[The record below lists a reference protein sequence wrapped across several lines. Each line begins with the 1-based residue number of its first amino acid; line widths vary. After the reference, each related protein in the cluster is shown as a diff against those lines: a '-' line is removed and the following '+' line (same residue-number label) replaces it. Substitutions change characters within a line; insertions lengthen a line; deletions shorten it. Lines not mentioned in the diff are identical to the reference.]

1 MSKWPGK
8 TVIGLTGNIGTGKS
22 VVRRMLEHL
31 GAFGIDADA
40 LSHRA
45 IARGAPG
52 YNQVVTQFGRWIL
65 NSDGEIDRQRL
76 GKVVFSDP
84 QALKILEDIVHPLVG
99 QAVDFLVSRTKKNV
113 VVIEAIKL
121 LESELKDRSDSIWV
135 VYVPE
140 KIQIER
146 LVKRRKMDEQEA
158 IQRIRSQSPQVLK
171 MGAANV
177 VVNNDGSVEGTWK
190 QVLRH
195 WQKIV
200 PASVQAAEEP
210 MARVQTIS
218 GELSVIRGNPRNSEE
233 IATLFNRL
241 GANGHRYTRTDIMEA
256 FGEKAFLVLRA
267 GEKSVGLLGWQ
278 VENLVSRTTDMLLD
292 SALQIDKAIPLMI
305 DEMENAS
312 RELQCEVSLVFLNSF
327 LSKQEKIWE
336 RLGYEKRT
344 PETLGVR
351 AWFEA
356 AQDSKPGDTQL
367 YFKKLRVDRILRPI

>member
-1 MSKWPGK
+1 
-8 TVIGLTGNIGTGKS
+8 
-22 VVRRMLEHL
+22 
-31 GAFGIDADA
+31 
-40 LSHRA
+40 
-45 IARGAPG
+45 
-52 YNQVVTQFGRWIL
+52 
-65 NSDGEIDRQRL
+65 
-76 GKVVFSDP
+76 
-84 QALKILEDIVHPLVG
+84 
-99 QAVDFLVSRTKKNV
+99 
-113 VVIEAIKL
+113 
-121 LESELKDRSDSIWV
+121 
-135 VYVPE
+135 
-140 KIQIER
+140 
-146 LVKRRKMDEQEA
+146 
-158 IQRIRSQSPQVLK
+158 
-171 MGAANV
+171 
-177 VVNNDGSVEGTWK
+177 
-190 QVLRH
+190 
-195 WQKIV
+195 
-200 PASVQAAEEP
+200 
-210 MARVQTIS
+210 
-218 GELSVIRGNPRNSEE
+218 
-233 IATLFNRL
+233 
-241 GANGHRYTRTDIMEA
+241 MEA

>member
-45 IARGAPG
+45 IAKGAPG
-52 YNQVVTQFGRWIL
+52 YSQVVTQFGRWIL
-65 NSDGEIDRQRL
+65 NADGEIDRQRL
-76 GKVVFSDP
+76 GKLVFSDP
-84 QALKILEDIVHPLVG
+84 YALKILEDIVHPLVS
-99 QAVDFLVSRTKKNV
+99 QAVDFLVSRTKKTV
-113 VVIEAIKL
+113 IFIEAIKL
-121 LESELKDRSDSIWV
+121 LESDLKDRSDSIWV

-146 LVKRRKMDEQEA
+146 LVTRRKMDEAEA
-158 IQRIRSQSPQVLK
+158 IQRIRSQSPQVIK

-177 VVNNDGSVEGTWK
+177 VINNDGSVEGTWK

-200 PASVQAAEEP
+200 PTTIQTVEAPV
-210 MARVQTIS
+210 ARVQTIT
-218 GELSVIRGNPRNSEE
+218 GELSVTRGNPRNSEE
-233 IATLFNRL
+233 IAAVINRL
-241 GANGHRYTRTDIMEA
+241 RPNGHRYTRNDIMEA
-256 FGEKAFLVLRA
+256 FGEKAFLLLRA
-267 GEKSVGLLGWQ
+267 GEKSVGILGWQ
-278 VENLVSRTTDMLLD
+278 VENLVSRTTDMLMEQG
-292 SALQIDKAIPLMI
+292 LQFEKAIPLMI

-312 RELQCEVSLVFLNSF
+312 RELQCEVSLVFLYPSLASN
-327 LSKQEKIWE
+327 EKIWE

-351 AWFEA
+351 AWMEA
-356 AQDSKPGDTQL
+356 ARDSKPGDTQL
-367 YFKKLRVDRILRPI
+367 FFKKLRVDRILRPI